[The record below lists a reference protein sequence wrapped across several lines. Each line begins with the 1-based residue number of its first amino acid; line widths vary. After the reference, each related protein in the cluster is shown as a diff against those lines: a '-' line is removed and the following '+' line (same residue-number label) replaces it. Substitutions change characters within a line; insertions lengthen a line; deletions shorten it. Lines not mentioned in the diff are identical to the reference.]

1 MVSSKKPIPSVALLI
16 ETSNA
21 YARGLLDGINRYLV
35 EHGPWSI
42 YLPERSRGEAVPH
55 WLSKWK
61 VDGVLARIETRSW
74 ANLLD
79 RLKVPT
85 INLSKPPF
93 VTRFPCI
100 ETDDVAIA
108 ELAFQHFVERGFR
121 HFAYCPEEGYVWS
134 DLRGEAF
141 ARMANEARADIHV
154 YRRPKDAQQNWS
166 YEQQQDHLG
175 KWLLELPKPVGLM
188 AAYDIRGRQVL
199 DACRRV
205 NAAVPDEV
213 AVIGVDNDELL
224 CSLSHPSLS
233 SVIPNPQQIGYEAAT
248 LLGKALNGAK
258 LKRETHYVGP
268 SGIATRQSTDVL
280 AITDEWVARAVRFI
294 RDHACEG
301 IKVDDILR
309 EVPMARRSLER
320 RFNDLLGRSIHSEIA
335 RLQLERAKTLLRDT
349 NLSLDQIA
357 EKAGFHHP
365 EYMSAVFKKQI
376 GITPGKFRKGGAK

>member
-1 MVSSKKPIPSVALLI
+1 MPALKKSIPAVALLI

-21 YARGLLDGINRYLV
+21 YARGLLEGINRYLV

-42 YLPERSRGEAVPH
+42 YLPERSRGEGVPH
-55 WLSKWK
+55 WK
-61 VDGVLARIETRSW
+61 VDGVLARIESRSW

-93 VTRFPCI
+93 ATRFPCI
-100 ETDDVAIA
+100 ETDDAAIA
-108 ELAFQHFVERGFR
+108 KEAFEHFAERGFH
-121 HFAYCPEEGYVWS
+121 HFAYCPEEEFVWS
-134 DLRGEAF
+134 RLRGEAF
-141 ARMANEARADIHV
+141 VRCAKEAKADV
-154 YRRPKDAQQNWS
+154 SMYERPKGASHRWS

-175 KWLLELPKPVGLM
+175 AWLRDLPKPVGLM

-224 CSLSHPSLS
+224 CTLSHPSLS

-248 LLGKALNGAK
+248 LLGKALEGMK

-280 AITDEWVARAVRFI
+280 AITDESVARAVRFI
-294 RDHACEG
+294 REHACEG
-301 IKVDDILR
+301 IKVDDILK

-320 RFNDLLGRSIHSEIA
+320 RFHDLLGRSIHSEIA
-335 RLQLERAKTLLRDT
+335 RLQLDRAKTLLRDT
-349 NLSLDQIA
+349 SLTLDQIA

-365 EYMSAVFKKQI
+365 EYLSAVFKKQL
-376 GITPGKFRKGGAK
+376 GTTPGKFRKGEAK